1 MKANMLNNQ
10 LLKERETYQN
20 LLLLNQW
27 KEKRAE
33 IIKRDDYKCRNC
45 GTRNQLQVHHRQ
57 YHINSKT
64 GAKLN
69 PWQYHSRYLITLCK
83 SCHEIGHKHFNIQT
97 FYI

>member
-1 MKANMLNNQ
+1 MPTTISQAPTYSE
-10 LLKERETYQN
+10 LLQME
-20 LLLLNQW
+20 QW
-27 KEKRAE
+27 QEKRKS
-33 IIKRDDYKCRNC
+33 ILLRDDNKCRNC